1 MTLKKNQSPLH
12 DPSNTAD
19 PVPPGATGQAFDR
32 DRPSNLGGPQN
43 SDAPE
48 RVDTQERLRNEAI
61 EQGDRSLDVGGDP
74 SHKRPA
80 RER

>member
-1 MTLKKNQSPLH
+1 MTLKKDQSPLR

-19 PVPPGATGQAFDR
+19 PIPPGATGKALDR

-48 RVDTQERLRNEAI
+48 RVDTQEPLSNRAI
-61 EQGDRSLDVGGDP
+61 EQGDRNLDVGGDP
-74 SHKRPA
+74 THKRPA
-80 RER
+80 REK